1 VFVADQ
7 RKAAGTAGGGRMKPQ
22 WRWFLAGVG
31 VALLL
36 AVLAMIF
43 MAYQMPELLLDWTN
57 LSYCG

>member
-1 VFVADQ
+1 VADQ
-7 RKAAGTAGGGRMKPQ
+7 RKTAGAASGGRMKGQ
-22 WRWFLAGVG
+22 WKWFLAGAG
-31 VALLL
+31 LALLL